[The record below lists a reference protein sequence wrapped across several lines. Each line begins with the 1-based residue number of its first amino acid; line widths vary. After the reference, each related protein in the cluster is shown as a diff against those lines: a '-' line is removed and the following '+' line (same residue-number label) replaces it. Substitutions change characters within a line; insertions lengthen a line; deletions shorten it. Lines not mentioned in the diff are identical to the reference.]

1 MAAAA
6 SLISLTASLSRWEIA
21 GYVST
26 AAVTVGCAGEA
37 VHELT
42 RWFKSHCWW
51 AKKGGAAS
59 ALLLIAALAVEI
71 PVQLKANSI
80 SGQIIGLLDKQAAD
94 TRLRAAEIERKYAW
108 RIITPDQSAKILAL
122 LAGRKFT
129 LIFEYSL
136 NDSEAFEYAN
146 QIFKTLSDSSLRVE
160 PHDMVPFQ
168 PPRGVRLNGP
178 PGDDKDVLG
187 RALTNAD
194 IQFTVGNETPI
205 GSVSPDAVRMS
216 VGGRFPP
223 AGTSGLPVEKQ

>member
-1 MAAAA
+1 MAVEA

-26 AAVTVGCAGEA
+26 AAVAAGCAGEA

-42 RWFKSHCWW
+42 RWFKRYCWW
-51 AKKGGAAS
+51 NKKGGAAS
-59 ALLLIAALAVEI
+59 ALLLIAALAFEI
-71 PVQLKANSI
+71 PIQVKANSI
-80 SGQIIGLLDKQAAD
+80 SGQIIGRLSKEAAE

-108 RIITPDQSAKILAL
+108 RMVTPDQHTKIAAA
-122 LAGRKFT
+122 LAGYNFT
-129 LIFEYSL
+129 LVLEYSL

-146 QIFKTLSDSSLRVE
+146 ELFHAVGDSPLKVV

-178 PGDDKDVLG
+178 PGGDKDALG
-187 RALTNAD
+187 RALTSAD
-194 IQFTVGNETPI
+194 IQFTVGSETPI
-205 GSVSPDAVRMS
+205 GPVPPDAVRLS

-223 AGTSGLPVEKQ
+223 SMEGGLSGEPH